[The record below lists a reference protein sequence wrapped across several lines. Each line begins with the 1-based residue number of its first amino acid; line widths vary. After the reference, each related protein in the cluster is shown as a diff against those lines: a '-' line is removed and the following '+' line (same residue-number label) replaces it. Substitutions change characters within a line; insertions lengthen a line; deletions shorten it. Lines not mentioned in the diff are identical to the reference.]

1 MHLYGRPLILE
12 GIVKKPFELLFGLL
26 LRLNVCSKALR
37 CSGITYFSNGRF
49 VLHFQNN
56 KRCLEI
62 LKSENKIEQTYA
74 VQEPEN
80 EELPS
85 CGALC
90 GALLVLENLY
100 EYLQGTVGNTH

>member
-1 MHLYGRPLILE
+1 M
-12 GIVKKPFELLFGLL
+12 FGNFKI
-26 LRLNVCSKALR
+26 RK
-37 CSGITYFSNGRF
+37 
-49 VLHFQNN
+49 
-56 KRCLEI
+56 
-62 LKSENKIEQTYA
+62 KIEQTYA

-100 EYLQGTVGNTH
+100 EFLLGTVGNTH